1 VARRHYRPE
10 EIIAKLRE
18 AEILLAQGMKVPE
31 MAREL
36 SIHEVTYYRWRKEYG
51 GMRVDQMKRLSWSS
65 RSRNRASGEQDT
77 RASVPVCICV
87 PM

>member
-36 SIHEVTYYRWRKEYG
+36 SIRGHLLPLEKGVRRDEG
-51 GMRVDQMKRLSWSS
+51 
-65 RSRNRASGEQDT
+65 
-77 RASVPVCICV
+77 
-87 PM
+87 